1 MGLLSTIQQE
11 LVGQCRDKGRKEIVP
26 VGIAAFDL
34 TVDSSEVV
42 VGHGDCCMIFLHALG
57 FIHSFMGCQVTTF

>member
-34 TVDSSEVV
+34 TVDSSEINMLLLVMV
-42 VGHGDCCMIFLHALG
+42 IAA
-57 FIHSFMGCQVTTF
+57 